1 MNRIM
6 TTLAL
11 VFFSCAPALAE
22 QAILEKAVPKEF
34 EDYRSETE
42 EATVDKLIRWF
53 QGESDQYFVVEVDV
67 GGPLVTGLKNTFN
80 SMKLAMGTV
89 EVNNETYVYD
99 GEMFSLLIEKTI
111 LVRAYGTAPKDDLED
126 LLERLDVSTLKDL
139 AMRSQ

>member
-42 EATVDKLIRWF
+42 EATDDKLIWWF
-53 QGESDQYFVVEVDV
+53 QGESDPVSYTHLTL
-67 GGPLVTGLKNTFN
+67 P
-80 SMKLAMGTV
+80 
-89 EVNNETYVYD
+89 
-99 GEMFSLLIEKTI
+99 TI
-111 LVRAYGTAPKDDLED
+111 YSV
-126 LLERLDVSTLKDL
+126 
-139 AMRSQ
+139 